1 MSHKAL
7 FASCFGLFVAL
18 SAVQAVALD
27 FSYTAP
33 GGLIPQIPREGTQG
47 FANFPLFMNG
57 THGAPAGGVP
67 LIESIELELNGL
79 SHTHPEDLDIY
90 LISPF
95 GETVEIMTD
104 RGDGI
109 ALVNVNLVFN
119 DAAGELPAEGSGLG
133 AGPYRPEEQL
143 VVEPIVP
150 DGTGMSKYIGN
161 SGGTDAWELI
171 IIDDSTGDQ
180 GNLVSYTLRG
190 TYVPEPAS
198 LALLGFGALAALRRS
213 RRAS

>member
-1 MSHKAL
+1 MNRKAIL
-7 FASCFGLFVAL
+7 ASGFGLLFVVA
-18 SAVQAVALD
+18 AVKADEQ

-33 GGLIPQIPREGTQG
+33 GGLIPQIGGTQG
-47 FANFPLFMNG
+47 FSNFPLFMNAASSDINP
-57 THGAPAGGVP
+57 APPSP
-67 LIESIELELNGL
+67 LPSITSLELVLTGL

-104 RGDGI
+104 KGDSVAI
-109 ALVNVNLVFN
+109 VNMDLIFS
-119 DAAGELPAEGSGLG
+119 DAGAPLPPDGDPLTPGVYAPEAGSG
-133 AGPYRPEEQL
+133 
-143 VVEPIVP
+143 
-150 DGTGMSKYIGN
+150 DFSKYNGS

-171 IIDDSTGDQ
+171 IIDDSSDDQ

-198 LALLGFGALAALRRS
+198 LVLLGVGALAALRRS
-213 RRAS
+213 RRTS